1 MGTKLVFGVIL
12 LAFTLTTTLFLVD
25 YKQGQLAQ
33 FTSTLPPAVQ
43 DFGKKVDVAA
53 VAVTEN
59 VKKVVAEALIKAE
72 ELSKKVPLGE
82 DRTLADVIFNT
93 KEKEAKAAAAKKA
106 AADKL
111 AAEKA
116 AAEKA
121 AAEKAVAEKAA
132 AEKAAAEKAA
142 AEKAAAEKVSAE
154 KAAAEKA
161 AAEKAAQR
169 KLQQRR
175 LLQKKLLLRRL

>member
-1 MGTKLVFGVIL
+1 MLNITISGKRDKSDNGGAGLCTKLVFGVIL

-93 KEKEAKAAAAKKA
+93 KEK
-106 AADKL
+106 
-111 AAEKA
+111 
-116 AAEKA
+116 
-121 AAEKAVAEKAA
+121 V
-132 AEKAAAEKAA
+132 
-142 AEKAAAEKVSAE
+142 VIM
-154 KAAAEKA
+154 
-161 AAEKAAQR
+161 Q
-169 KLQQRR
+169 
-175 LLQKKLLLRRL
+175 

>member
-1 MGTKLVFGVIL
+1 MGKGKGKKSLVEDHHETNGVSPGGKRDKPEAGGAGLCTKLVFTILL
-12 LAFTLTTTLFLVD
+12 LAFALTTTLFLVD
-25 YKQGQLAQ
+25 YRQGQLAQ
-33 FTSTLPPAVQ
+33 LTSNLPPAVQ
-43 DFGKKVDVAA
+43 DIGKKVDIAA

-82 DRTLADVIFNT
+82 DRTLADVLFNT
-93 KEKEAKAAAAKKA
+93 KEKEAKEAAAKKA

-121 AAEKAVAEKAA
+121 AAEKAAAKKAA
-132 AEKAAAEKAA
+132 AEKAAAEKA
-142 AEKAAAEKVSAE
+142 
-154 KAAAEKA
+154 
-161 AAEKAAQR
+161 
-169 KLQQRR
+169 
-175 LLQKKLLLRRL
+175 

>member
-1 MGTKLVFGVIL
+1 MPGKFTKGKNKNAKGKGKKSLVEDHHKINGVSLESKGDKSDAGGAGFCTKLVFGIIL
-12 LAFTLTTTLFLVD
+12 LAFTLTTTLVLVD

-93 KEKEAKAAAAKKA
+93 KEK
-106 AADKL
+106 
-111 AAEKA
+111 
-116 AAEKA
+116 
-121 AAEKAVAEKAA
+121 V
-132 AEKAAAEKAA
+132 
-142 AEKAAAEKVSAE
+142 
-154 KAAAEKA
+154 
-161 AAEKAAQR
+161 
-169 KLQQRR
+169 
-175 LLQKKLLLRRL
+175 LLIMKFK

>member
-1 MGTKLVFGVIL
+1 MGDHETNGVSLGGKRDKSDNGGAGFCTKLVFGVIL

-82 DRTLADVIFNT
+82 DRTLA
-93 KEKEAKAAAAKKA
+93 
-106 AADKL
+106 ADKL
-111 AAEKA
+111 A

-121 AAEKAVAEKAA
+121 AAEK
-132 AEKAAAEKAA
+132 
-142 AEKAAAEKVSAE
+142 
-154 KAAAEKA
+154 
-161 AAEKAAQR
+161 
-169 KLQQRR
+169 
-175 LLQKKLLLRRL
+175 